1 MIPIPN
7 FHGHGLAK
15 IVGGEMFVS
24 RITKEEEQQLLNLV
38 MRLYPDG
45 PLAQR
50 NGRRRG
56 RKARISLALPLLV
69 APLGWLAL
77 GSAMLLEPMHS
88 LDLAPYAAVPPPLPP
103 QTFLVEK
110 QVTSVTSSAN
120 AYHSPSSRRKVAR
133 WRKPW
138 PKSAAARRNRLY
150 RPVFSSPAA
159 GPSTPQQR
167 MVQRLEEALSAPP
180 ASASGPLG
188 GAPGDPAQP
197 EERSDAPAT
206 TDGPRVPPQEVQER
220 RREANDALR
229 ALRQR

>member
-1 MIPIPN
+1 
-7 FHGHGLAK
+7 
-15 IVGGEMFVS
+15 MFVS
-24 RITKEEEQQLLNLV
+24 RISKEEEQQLLNLV

-56 RKARISLALPLLV
+56 RKARMSLALPLLV
-69 APLGWLAL
+69 APLAWLAL
-77 GSAMLLEPMHS
+77 GSAMLLEPMRS
-88 LDLAPYAAVPPPLPP
+88 NNLAPYAAVPPPLPP
-103 QTFLVEK
+103 QTLLVQQ
-110 QVTSVTSSAN
+110 QVPGATSAAH

-138 PKSAAARRNRLY
+138 PQGAAARRNRLY
-150 RPVFSSPAA
+150 RPVFSRPAA
-159 GPSTPQQR
+159 GPSTPQPR
-167 MVQRLEEALSAPP
+167 MVQRLKEDLSVPP

-206 TDGPRVPPQEVQER
+206 TNGPRVPPQEVQER

-229 ALRQR
+229 ALRLR